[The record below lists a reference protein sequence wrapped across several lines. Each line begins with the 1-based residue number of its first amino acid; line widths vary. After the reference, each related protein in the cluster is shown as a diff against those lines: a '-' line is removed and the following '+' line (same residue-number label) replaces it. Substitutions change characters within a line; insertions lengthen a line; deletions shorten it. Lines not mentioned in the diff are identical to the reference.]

1 MCLQTCTV
9 WVLNETTL
17 VSVPPLHSCQLRRRM
32 VSLLSQHVCADCR
45 VGCDPFRVEPPP
57 LRYGQQH
64 ICTFRLVTLYTC
76 AECRAVY
83 DHAGLYPRTC
93 IICHQSK
100 QAFFQNRGRERN
112 PKYRSV
118 VSIPQRSMALLF
130 GYLFGWCVF
139 IDIYISISTLAFEG
153 LD

>member
-1 MCLQTCTV
+1 MSLHTCTDNLAGCDHTGLQPRV
-9 WVLNETTL
+9 CISASSASARRGRCAFKPARYVVLNETTL
-17 VSVPPLHSCQLRRRM
+17 VSAPPLHSCQLRRRM
-32 VSLLSQHVCADCR
+32 FSLLSQHVCADCR

-93 IICHQSK
+93 ISVIRASK
-100 QAFFQNRGRERN
+100 RSSKIEVGRGIQNIE
-112 PKYRSV
+112 V
-118 VSIPQRSMALLF
+118 
-130 GYLFGWCVF
+130 
-139 IDIYISISTLAFEG
+139 
-153 LD
+153 